1 MSEASG
7 MYVPTNLQWRIR
19 SLANMS
25 KTKIQIT
32 PTTPST
38 IGPNQKI
45 QITLPYSS
53 LLDLSTFSLEFT
65 GETADGVQSGASGS
79 EVITSL
85 RFPRNTYSLIQEIQI
100 KFNNVVVQH
109 ITDYN
114 MIQNILFDIVAL
126 NQDAIGRAQCCGL
139 NVDPSSKTLIS
150 ESGTLSTYV
159 GYATFAKTVSK
170 TADAVKDK
178 STYFIKNFLGILQ
191 QGNVNVIDTSMIGQ
205 VQMTITFASAAVLG
219 ASLVTATDISIP
231 YPTYKLSDIKA
242 NVMKIAMPPWYYEG
256 LKNQLMNGTS
266 YEMYFPHYTTFFGQ
280 SSQYKSQTTR
290 FTIASDSLDYMIGT
304 FIRADRDDLDDVTTM
319 VLGDSST
326 VQTLGQVLV
335 LGPTSPSF
343 NQSVYF
349 QRNGDEVISSQWT
362 IGSEKLPQVPST
374 PMNCIQNTVEA
385 FNLHQS
391 ADLGFY
397 AGCKSVRDYIKYFF
411 ADTLSLS
418 HVGDVGGTMLVSG
431 LDSKSLPISLE
442 WTTRASVTSGKAST
456 DQVWLPLVICAETR
470 HVTIGAGN
478 QISIN

>member
-1 MSEASG
+1 MSEAGGG
-7 MYVPTNLQWRIR
+7 MYVPSNLQWRIR

-53 LLDLSTFSLEFT
+53 LLDLSTFSLEFV
-65 GETADGVQSGASGS
+65 GETATGVLTGATGS
-79 EVITSL
+79 EVVTSL

-126 NQDAIGRAQCCGL
+126 NQDAMGRAQCCGL
-139 NVDPSSKTLIS
+139 NVDPSSKTLVS
-150 ESGTLSTYV
+150 DSGTLTTYTS
-159 GYATFAKTVSK
+159 YNTFAKT
-170 TADAVKDK
+170 TNLNADTVKDK

-219 ASLVTATDISIP
+219 ASKVSLTTDSIP
-231 YPTYKLSDIKA
+231 SPTYKLSDIKA
-242 NVMKIAMPPWYYEG
+242 NVTKINMPPWYYEG

-266 YEMYFPHYTTFFGQ
+266 YELYFPHYTTFYGQ
-280 SSQYKSQTTR
+280 SSGSKNQTTR

-304 FIRADRDDLDDVTTM
+304 FIRADKEDLSKVVPF
-319 VLGDSST
+319 VLGANDTTVKTLAESLVSGAST
-326 VQTLGQVLV
+326 
-335 LGPTSPSF
+335 PTF

-349 QRNGDEVISSQWT
+349 QRNGQYLTSSQWT

-374 PMNCIQNTVEA
+374 LMNCIQNTVEA

-397 AGCKSVRDYIKYFF
+397 AGNKSINDYVTYFF
-411 ADTLSLS
+411 ADALSLA
-418 HVGDVGGTMLVSG
+418 HVGDNAGVMLVSG
-431 LDSKSLPISLE
+431 LNTRELPVSIE
-442 WTTRASVTSGKAST
+442 WTTKGST
-456 DQVWLPLVICAETR
+456 TTTQEWLPLVICCETR
-470 HVTIGAGN
+470 KCSITAGN
-478 QISIN
+478 SISVN